1 MALVL
6 IALDHF
12 SGQRN
17 IGPTPDDA
25 ERDLARLVRE
35 MQTEINKIEAGII
48 GPDDASRGHM
58 QAVAATA
65 TDVVMIAPAAGQI
78 TIAQAVAGTAAN
90 AGESMDC
97 DVQINGVSA
106 LSAAIPLDNAAGT
119 NVQTSPLGAAV
130 TFAQGDL
137 ISVVRTYVA
146 GGGAA
151 PMADTLVDIGYR
163 LD

>member
-17 IGPTPDDA
+17 IGPTPDDT

-35 MQTEINKIEAGII
+35 MQTEINNIEAGIV

-58 QAVAATA
+58 QATAATA
-65 TDVVMIAPAAGQI
+65 TDVFMIAPAAGQI
-78 TIAQAVAGTAAN
+78 TIAQAAAETGAA
-90 AGESMDC
+90 AGEDMQI
-97 DVQINGVSA
+97 DVLINGVSA
-106 LSAAIPLDNAAGT
+106 LSAPIPLDNAAGT
-119 NVQTSPLGAAV
+119 AVQTSALGAAV
-130 TFAQGDL
+130 TFAQGDK
-137 ISVVRTYVA
+137 ISVERTYTA
-146 GGGAA
+146 GGGPA
-151 PMADTLVDIGYR
+151 PMLNTLVDIGYR